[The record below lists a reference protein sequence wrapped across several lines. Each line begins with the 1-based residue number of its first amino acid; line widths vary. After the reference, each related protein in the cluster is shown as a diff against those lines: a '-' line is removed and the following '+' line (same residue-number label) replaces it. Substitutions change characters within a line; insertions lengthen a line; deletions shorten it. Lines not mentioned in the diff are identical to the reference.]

1 MKDLII
7 KSYFYLNQGVSVLNQ
22 FRNLFL
28 AVFGVYITLKLTNP
42 IIMVVMFL
50 VSIPILIAVGYYN
63 IHKVAKVSE
72 QLSVKHGTH
81 YNIKQFE
88 MLEEQ
93 LAILKEIRDRLRGV

>member
-1 MKDLII
+1 
-7 KSYFYLNQGVSVLNQ
+7 
-22 FRNLFL
+22 
-28 AVFGVYITLKLTNP
+28 
-42 IIMVVMFL
+42 MFL

-93 LAILKEIRDRLRGV
+93 LAILKEIRDRLRGYRILFSFCMGRG